1 MEKVPFKKG
10 DLVEAVIATSS
21 HCANARFTVEEVGT
35 KGYLKFHGMVG
46 WHSCALYKKVERDT
60 IVITTDG
67 NVGEAKLIRGG
78 KLQKK
83 VTLKRDK
90 GDKHDMKALAAYAVQ
105 KLIPDDGN
113 VIINV
118 KAGYTGSVA
127 VVNSKNPMYADG
139 KILEFVTG
147 DCITVKLPFC
157 SEKLMNFD
165 NVKSYFKRSHY
176 NFDVVEL
183 HRR

>member
-10 DLVEAVIATSS
+10 DLVEAVVATPSY
-21 HCANARFTVEEVGT
+21 CANARFTVEAVDT
-35 KGYLKFHGMVG
+35 NGYLTFRGLVG
-46 WHSCALYKKVERDT
+46 WHSCALFKKVEHET

-118 KAGYTGSVA
+118 RAGYTGSVA

-139 KILEFVTG
+139 KILEFVAG

-165 NVKSYFKRSHY
+165 GVKAYFKRRHY